1 MALQDRLVRQARGI
15 ALACSILLA
24 SAVVRTAH
32 AEPAPQVVPAQQAGS
47 TLNTERAA
55 NTHPLPAGYAVE
67 TDGAVRW
74 TFPLAAADEVRAL
87 RTSQARTWRRVVA
100 ELGVS
105 LPSNLD
111 IRVAVAPEQMR
122 ALVAPYT
129 PLPGYADGI
138 AFPEAGL
145 ILLTL
150 TEPET
155 FLRPDMQAVL
165 THELSHVALFR
176 AVRGAALPRWFS
188 EGVAVQQARES
199 SFNRTR
205 TLWEGTLRGGLL
217 SLDALSNAFPVRH
230 SDIDLAYAES
240 ADFVGFMMSGGDE
253 RSRFRSLLRE
263 LAQGGAFPDA
273 IQTAYHVPLGYME
286 REWRAT
292 LTQRFGRWPVLFMGL
307 TSIWVLGA
315 VLLVVGYARAR
326 ARHRSTLQRWA
337 IEEAPVASPAVSA
350 PPPPPA
356 APAGAVQSS
365 LDDFFD
371 NRRTKHDP
379 GVPTVVHDGRSHT
392 LH

>member
-1 MALQDRLVRQARGI
+1 LHD
-15 ALACSILLA
+15 
-24 SAVVRTAH
+24 T
-32 AEPAPQVVPAQQAGS
+32 
-47 TLNTERAA
+47 T
-55 NTHPLPAGYAVE
+55 PLPVGYA
-67 TDGAVRW
+67 TASDGPVRW
-74 TFPLAAADEVRAL
+74 TFPRAANDEVRAL
-87 RTSQARTWRRVVA
+87 RSSHARAWRRVVS
-100 ELGVS
+100 ELGIAV
-105 LPSNLD
+105 PGDLD
-111 IRVAVAPEQMR
+111 IRVAVTPEQMR
-122 ALVAPYT
+122 SLVSPYT

-138 AFPEAGL
+138 AFPESGL

-155 FLRPDMQAVL
+155 FLRPDMQAVM

-176 AVRGAALPRWFS
+176 AVRGTPVPRWFS
-188 EGVAVQQARES
+188 EGVAVQQAQES

-205 TLWEGTLRGGLL
+205 TLWDGTLRGGLL

-253 RSRFRSLLRE
+253 RARFRNLLRE
-263 LAQGGAFPDA
+263 LAHGRAFPES

-337 IEEAPVASPAVSA
+337 IEEAPVVAPTPSA
-350 PPPPPA
+350 APPA
-356 APAGAVQSS
+356 AATAAATGAVQSS
-365 LDDFFD
+365 LDEFFD

-379 GVPTVVHDGRSHT
+379 GIPTVVHDGRSHT